1 MTADHRATLLQRF
14 TGAAAFGGGTRRA
27 KFHRRYAGRM
37 KHEQAVRAA
46 VKEYNTEFATKGW
59 VAISMGVLSS
69 LGIYVFML
77 MACWVFFGGG
87 FVPWYV
93 LATLIFAIFFGVS
106 WWTCSRGVDPSDG
119 LRPMDEDDLGAVKVA
134 HLATG
139 TLMSPRH
146 ASAGAAGI
154 VMHGAASILEGR
166 SMLASKLPEDES
178 TARAAGELLARLA
191 GEQSVPVIQVKPPAA
206 ALVLV
211 RTGLAKVDRA
221 GTALLATVKGREA
234 AS

>member
-1 MTADHRATLLQRF
+1 
-14 TGAAAFGGGTRRA
+14 
-27 KFHRRYAGRM
+27 M

-46 VKEYNTEFATKGW
+46 VREYNTEFATKGW

-69 LGIYVFML
+69 LVIYGFIL
-77 MACWVFFGGG
+77 MACWTFFGRG

-93 LATLIFAIFFGVS
+93 LATGIFVLFFAVS
-106 WWTCSRGVDPSDG
+106 WWTCSRGVDPGDG

-154 VMHGAASILEGR
+154 VMHGAASIIEGR
-166 SMLASKLPEDES
+166 SMLQSVLPSDEATVRAGAEVLNRLAAGQSIAVKDVKLP
-178 TARAAGELLARLA
+178 AAG
-191 GEQSVPVIQVKPPAA
+191 
-206 ALVLV
+206 LVLL
-211 RTGLAKVDRA
+211 RTGLAKTDRT
-221 GTALLATVKGREA
+221 GSALVATVKGKEA
-234 AS
+234 ASL